1 MRLLGKAL
9 TFDDVLLVP
18 AYSQVLPRD
27 TDLSTRLSRNIRL
40 NLPLV
45 SAAMDTVTEARL
57 AIAIAQEGGVGI
69 VHKNLS
75 PRQQAA
81 EVARVKRYE
90 SGVLRDPITITPD
103 VTVRQVIALS
113 RQHGFSGFPVLEGK
127 TVVGIVTNRDLRF
140 ETRLDVPVREVMT
153 PRERLVWVKEGA
165 TLEEGKALVIDQVRE
180 LGDYFALRPHYGTA
194 KVAILEAAD
203 SMNRPAANALLKLLE
218 EPPLGALIMLVADRP
233 SQLLPTIRSRCQQF
247 ALDQGDPAS
256 ILEWL
261 CAQDGAG
268 DARRE
273 VENLA
278 RAAGSPLAARAL
290 AEQGLATAID
300 GLVAGMGNIAI
311 GKLQPLAAA
320 AQFAPLPLTL
330 LVDQMLRVCHELL
343 LLKCGAA
350 LPLASLGR
358 EPEAGLLRL
367 ADALHSHGVGAF
379 MQKALEVKRLKLGP
393 VTLRELDLAESLWF
407 DWQSLCTVDKRRA
420 AAR

>member
-1 MRLLGKAL
+1 MSAPFPWLAA
-9 TFDDVLLVP
+9 P
-18 AYSQVLPRD
+18 WE
-27 TDLSTRLSRNIRL
+27 RLSAARRHGRL
-40 NLPLV
+40 GHALLLHGR
-45 SAAMDTVTEARL
+45 AGFGKRRFATDFGRLMLCEAT
-57 AIAIAQEGGVGI
+57 G
-69 VHKNLS
+69 N
-75 PRQQAA
+75 P
-81 EVARVKRYE
+81 EVACGACRACLLLEAGSHPDFARVA
-90 SGVLRDPITITPD
+90 P
-103 VTVRQVIALS
+103 
-113 RQHGFSGFPVLEGK
+113 
-127 TVVGIVTNRDLRF
+127 
-140 ETRLDVPVREVMT
+140 
-153 PRERLVWVKEGA
+153 
-165 TLEEGKALVIDQVRE
+165 LEEGKALVIDQVRE

-194 KVAILEAAD
+194 KIAILEAAD